1 MRRSTPILVAVVLI
15 LAALSA
21 WLAIEVRR
29 RGDDTRRTADR
40 EQQAEDR
47 YARAIAD
54 IASIQDSLDA
64 ITPLDPEASLEP
76 SSLGAEQRIVPSA
89 EEALAR
95 IASLRAS
102 IDRARTRIQGLE
114 DRMRASGQRLDGLD
128 KLVARL
134 KADLVE
140 REGLVTSL
148 TDQVD
153 SLTQQVSGLSGSLQ
167 VTQAKVVEQEASL
180 EDRRREL
187 ATVWYV
193 IGDRRTLL
201 RDSLVVARGG
211 VLGMGRT
218 LAPSGRGE
226 PSLYRPLDTDHQS
239 SIEFVAQNARVL
251 TPQTVSSYVLE
262 RVPGGMELR
271 IVDSRE
277 FRKVRQLVIVTE

>member
-226 PSLYRPLDTDHQS
+226 PSLYRPLDTDRQS

>member
-21 WLAIEVRR
+21 WLAVEVRR

-64 ITPLDPEASLEP
+64 ITPLDAEASLEP

-95 IASLRAS
+95 LGSLRGS
-102 IDRARTRIQGLE
+102 IERARARIQGLE

-226 PSLYRPLDTDHQS
+226 PSLYRPLDTDRQS

>member
-1 MRRSTPILVAVVLI
+1 
-15 LAALSA
+15 
-21 WLAIEVRR
+21 
-29 RGDDTRRTADR
+29 
-40 EQQAEDR
+40 
-47 YARAIAD
+47 
-54 IASIQDSLDA
+54 
-64 ITPLDPEASLEP
+64 
-76 SSLGAEQRIVPSA
+76 
-89 EEALAR
+89 
-95 IASLRAS
+95 
-102 IDRARTRIQGLE
+102 
-114 DRMRASGQRLDGLD
+114 MRASGQRLDGLD

>member
-226 PSLYRPLDTDHQS
+226 SSLYRPLDTDHQS